1 MMYCIEENDFSDI
14 FSMDACYD
22 CICESSP
29 YLVIIHVKD
38 PDPNV
43 IQYFKPNNKTD
54 YCITTITKDLLRNK
68 EFLYTNSK
76 EEIKIWLDLN
86 GYNMTD
92 KIVVYYRGTKK
103 IHLEMFKL
111 EKI

>member
-14 FSMDACYD
+14 FSMGVCYD

-38 PDPNV
+38 PDPN
-43 IQYFKPNNKTD
+43 IIRYFRPNNKTD
-54 YCITTITKDLLRNK
+54 YYITTITKNLLRNK
-68 EFLYTNSK
+68 KLLHTNSK
-76 EEIKIWLDLN
+76 DEVKIWMDLN
-86 GYNMTD
+86 GY
-92 KIVVYYRGTKK
+92 KITEKVVVYYHGTKK

-111 EKI
+111 ERI